1 MLAPVSEMFHIKEEI
16 RKIFDSC
23 EFRIQ
28 TNLVYEL
35 TDQKL
40 EFLKSLDAVG
50 TSWDTDLRFSSE
62 VQLSLW
68 LNNALKL
75 INEGIP
81 MTMTTCLS
89 KGTLEKYKPKDIIG
103 WAASLGFKY
112 ILFERISP
120 TGNASIN
127 THIIPKNEDL
137 DNWFLDMYNQSV
149 EEKFYDK
156 IDNMFL
162 SSIMS
167 SFVTKNHQGC
177 RTRSCE
183 KNVITINADGTIG
196 GCPDGAPS
204 KSFGHINQE
213 IAEIFN
219 SDKRIENIACEM
231 CRNETCHTCPVFD
244 VCNGDCYQ
252 LKWDDRCAAPKKL
265 MLQMKEENNIEVY
278 KNFII

>member
-1 MLAPVSEMFHIKEEI
+1 MKFSDNVSVYLKTTDTCQLNCTHCYTSGSDGRKVFFQPHKVINFLKKFKETYPEVKHVVFSFHGGEPMLAPVSEMFHIKEEI

-112 ILFERISP
+112 ILF
-120 TGNASIN
+120 
-127 THIIPKNEDL
+127 
-137 DNWFLDMYNQSV
+137 
-149 EEKFYDK
+149 
-156 IDNMFL
+156 
-162 SSIMS
+162 
-167 SFVTKNHQGC
+167 
-177 RTRSCE
+177 
-183 KNVITINADGTIG
+183 
-196 GCPDGAPS
+196 
-204 KSFGHINQE
+204 
-213 IAEIFN
+213 
-219 SDKRIENIACEM
+219 
-231 CRNETCHTCPVFD
+231 
-244 VCNGDCYQ
+244 
-252 LKWDDRCAAPKKL
+252 
-265 MLQMKEENNIEVY
+265 
-278 KNFII
+278 